1 MTSLETYHLVFGK
14 TGVAEPA
21 FDVLLSRATSK
32 CPYEIRRYGTRFA
45 IETEYSGQDGAGFR
59 ALAGYIGVG
68 TSPQNDGGKS
78 IAMTAPVV
86 TEAINKKGTSIAMTA
101 PVVTDTAQDGNTRM
115 QFILPAEYD
124 DMSKIPKPTNPKVT
138 LTEVKPQVGAVHK
151 FSGWIKDDK
160 GKSKVTQL
168 VEQLKED
175 GVDIDEKKALDS
187 FLLWQYNPPFTIPNL
202 RRNEVWLDLN
212 EAQVKELL
220 KKQKD
225 LN

>member
-1 MTSLETYHLVFGK
+1 MVFGK

-21 FDVLLSRATSK
+21 FDLLLSRTSSK

-45 IETEYSGQDGAGFR
+45 IETEYSGEDGAGFM

-68 TSPQNDGGKS
+68 SSPQNDGGTS

-86 TEAINKKGTSIAMTA
+86 TEARNKKGTSIAMTA
-101 PVVTDTAQDGNTRM
+101 PVVTDTAQDGKKRM

-124 DMSKIPKPTNPKVT
+124 SMSKVPKPTNPKVT
-138 LTEVKPQVGAVHK
+138 LAELKPQVGAVHK
-151 FSGWIKDDK
+151 FSGWAKDDK
-160 GKSKVTQL
+160 TKSKVTQL
-168 VEQLKED
+168 VEQLKKD
-175 GVDIDEKKALDS
+175 GVDIQEEKAMDT

-202 RRNEVWLDLN
+202 RRNEVWLEMS

-220 KKQKD
+220 KKKED